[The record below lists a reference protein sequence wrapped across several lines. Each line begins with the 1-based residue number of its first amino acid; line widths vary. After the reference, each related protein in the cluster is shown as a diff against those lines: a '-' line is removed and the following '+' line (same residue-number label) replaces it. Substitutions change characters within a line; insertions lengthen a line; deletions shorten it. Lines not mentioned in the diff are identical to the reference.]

1 MKRKKSLKADLEGK
15 RSTFFLIGLV
25 AALGLVFTAFEWT
38 TQPRKATLA
47 GGTPVYVIEDEIA
60 PIVKEPKEQ
69 LPEPEQPKTIEI
81 INIVKDGV
89 EVIDPN
95 FDFAEPEDPLVL
107 DLPVVATNPPEE
119 EEEKIFV
126 NSVEIPA
133 EFPGGER
140 SLYKYISDHV
150 KYPIIAQ
157 ENGVQGKVYIN
168 FVVDQNGDAIN
179 VTVGRSVDT
188 SLDAEAIRVIQSL
201 PRFKPAMQGGKK
213 VKVYYTAIINFQ
225 LQN

>member
-47 GGTPVYVIEDEIA
+47 GGTPVYVIEDAIA

-69 LPEPEQPKTIEI
+69 LPEPEKPKAFEF
-81 INIVKDGV
+81 INIVEDDV
-89 EVIDPN
+89 LVDDPN
-95 FDFAEPEDPLVL
+95 IDMDEPDDPVFV
-107 DLPVVATNPPEE
+107 DLSAVVTNLRDEK
-119 EEEKIFV
+119 EEKIFV
-126 NSVEIPA
+126 NNVEVPA

-150 KYPIIAQ
+150 KYPVIAQ
-157 ENGVQGKVYIN
+157 ENGVEGKVYVN
-168 FVVDQNGDAIN
+168 FVVDENGNPVN
-179 VTVGRSVDT
+179 VTIGRPGDSA
-188 SLDAEAIRVIQSL
+188 LDAEALRVIRSL
-201 PRFKPAMQGGKK
+201 PRFRPAQQGGKA
-213 VKVYYTAIINFQ
+213 VKVYYTAVINFQ
-225 LQN
+225 LQ